1 MQEIFVMLYRDLQV
15 IVDRQLLLA
24 NFFQASNR
32 LLGTV
37 LGVIVIAISGSIPF
51 PSLRVSVVP
60 R

>member
-1 MQEIFVMLYRDLQV
+1 MQEIFVMLYRSLQV

-51 PSLRVSVVP
+51 PSL
-60 R
+60 